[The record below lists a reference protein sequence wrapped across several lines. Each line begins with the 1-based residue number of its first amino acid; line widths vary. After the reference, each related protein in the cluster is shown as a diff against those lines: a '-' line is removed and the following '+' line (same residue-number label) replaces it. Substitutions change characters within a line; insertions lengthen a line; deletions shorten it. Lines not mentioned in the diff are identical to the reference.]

1 MKKYIFT
8 VRDLQDCLN
17 DNKNIVIYGAGAWS
31 QILIDYII
39 FAGRQDRVKGIVVSD
54 KKGNISEYRGIKVYE
69 APEILRQGNYFILI
83 AVSNRYLED
92 VRELVERH
100 HGFWGQYSCITWNLI
115 NSMQDRR
122 KRVAWNGEIDFLV
135 AGFPKCGTTS
145 LYNALRQFSDI
156 YLSDRKE
163 NMFFEWC
170 DSVENPFRVLEEVY
184 FNDVREGQIV
194 GMVETGYFAYVQQVY
209 STFGGDVRII
219 FLLRNPVNAVFSNFM
234 MICRNGS
241 DEDFFEKAFKKYNG
255 IFSVGMFDE
264 YIKYRMA
271 LKYDTFNYV
280 YWIKDF
286 MECYPKEQ
294 IKIVFLEEL
303 LRNPKTGMNDILKFI
318 GSTNKYDVDELPHRN
333 EGAYVMADIESYR
346 FARQKANLNQELR
359 KVKNYG
365 KQFDEMYE
373 TRMSL
378 RMKENCVKK
387 LYNIKILPEQRR
399 NTEKYYYDSVR
410 DLEKLL
416 DKDLSKLWF

>member
-17 DNKNIVIYGAGAWS
+17 DNKNIAIYGAGVWS
-31 QILIDYII
+31 QILIDYI
-39 FAGRQDRVKGIVVSD
+39 FYAGRLDRIKGIVVSD
-54 KKGNISEYRGIKVYE
+54 KKGNISEYRGIKVHE
-69 APEILRQGNYFILI
+69 APEFFDRKNFFILI

-92 VRELVERH
+92 VRDMVEDYYS
-100 HGFWGQYSCITWNLI
+100 GAGYSCVTWNLI

-122 KRVAWNGEIDFLV
+122 KRVDWKGEIDFLV

-156 YLSDRKE
+156 YLSDKKE
-163 NMFFEWC
+163 NMYFEWC
-170 DSVENPFRVLEEVY
+170 DSVENPFKILEEVY

-194 GMVETGYFAYVQQVY
+194 GMVETGYIAYVQQVY
-209 STFGGDVRII
+209 NTFGGDIRII

-271 LKYDTFNYV
+271 LKQDTFNYV
-280 YWIKDF
+280 HWIKEF
-286 MECYPKEQ
+286 MDLYTNEQ

-303 LRNPKTGMNDILKFI
+303 LRNPRAGMNDILKFI
-318 GSTNKYDVDELPHRN
+318 GSANKYDVDELPHEN
-333 EGAYVMADIESYR
+333 EGKYVMADIESYR

-373 TRMSL
+373 TRMRL
-378 RMKENCVKK
+378 QMKENCVKK

-399 NTEKYYYDSVR
+399 NTEKCYYDSVR
-410 DLEKLL
+410 NLEKLL